1 MLYIDH
7 KYVGLL
13 SSRLE
18 RFTRKNAKTYICRCP
33 ICGDSQKSKYK
44 TRGYLYEKQDKVLF
58 YCHNCHVSMQL
69 GNFIK
74 HLDQILYKEY
84 IQEKFI
90 ERTKETP
97 VSQVDIT
104 KIHTPLYRIESPL
117 AALKKIS
124 QLRWDHPAKK
134 YVDKRKI
141 PPKTHYKLF
150 YCPKFKEWVNG
161 IIPEKFDSENDEPRL
176 IIPFLDKE
184 EKMYGFQGRSF
195 RKDGLR
201 YITIMVNPDVPKV
214 FGLDTV
220 DLSKHV
226 YVTEG
231 PIDSLFLENSLA
243 MAGSDLDLTKVLGDN
258 KNVTV
263 CYDNEPRNKEIVKKV
278 EYMIDK
284 GYNVVIWPPSV
295 QSKDINDMVLEG
307 IDVKRVIAENS
318 FKGLE
323 AKLKLTTWRK

>member
-1 MLYIDH
+1 MLFIDH

-18 RFTRKNAKTYICRCP
+18 RFSRKNPKAYTFRCP
-33 ICGDSQKSKYK
+33 ICGDSQKNKYK
-44 TRGYLYEKQDKVLF
+44 TRGYLLEKQDRVIF
-58 YCHNCHVSMQL
+58 YCHNCHASMQL

-74 HLDQILYKEY
+74 HLDQGLYKEY
-84 IQEKFI
+84 VQENFLEKT
-90 ERTKETP
+90 RETP

-117 AALKKIS
+117 AQLKKIS

-134 YVDKRKI
+134 YVDGRKI

-150 YCPKFKEWVNG
+150 YCPKFKNWVNT
-161 IIPEKFDSENDEPRL
+161 IIPEKFDTEDDEPRL

-201 YITIMVNPDVPKV
+201 YITIMINPDVPKV

-220 DLSKHV
+220 DTSKHV

-231 PIDSLFLENSLA
+231 PIDSLFLDNAIA
-243 MAGSDLDLTKVLGDN
+243 MAGSDFDIDKVLGDN

-263 CYDNEPRNKEIVKKV
+263 CYDNEPRNKQICKKV
-278 EYMIDK
+278 EVMIEK
-284 GYNVVIWPPSV
+284 GYNVVIWPSTV
-295 QSKDINDMVLEG
+295 QCKDINDMVLEG
-307 IDVKRVIAENS
+307 IDVKKVIRENS
-318 FKGLE
+318 FNGLE
-323 AKLKLTTWRK
+323 AKLKLTAWRK